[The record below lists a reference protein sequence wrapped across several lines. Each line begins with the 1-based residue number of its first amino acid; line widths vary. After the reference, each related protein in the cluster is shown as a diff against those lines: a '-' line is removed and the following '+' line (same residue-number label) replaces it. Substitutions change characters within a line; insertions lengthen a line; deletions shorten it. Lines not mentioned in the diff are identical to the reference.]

1 MAMLSRRII
10 PCLDVRDGKL
20 TKGIKFKGNIDIGD
34 PVEMAKFYYEQG
46 ADEIVFYD
54 ITASSD
60 RRDIMIDV
68 VRHVAEEIFIP
79 FSVGGGLRTID
90 DMRSVLLAGA
100 EKVSVNSAA
109 IRDPDIISK
118 GAEAFGSQCIVLGM
132 DVKEAPVSEKIPSG
146 YEMVID
152 GGRTYT
158 GIDALGWAR
167 EGERRGAGEICLNS
181 IDADGTQEG
190 YELRLTRLVSESVS
204 IPVIASGGA
213 GGIAHLYD
221 VLTEGKADAALVASI
236 THYGTFTI
244 KQIKDELSARG
255 VKVRMSW

>member
-1 MAMLSRRII
+1 
-10 PCLDVRDGKL
+10 
-20 TKGIKFKGNIDIGD
+20 
-34 PVEMAKFYYEQG
+34 
-46 ADEIVFYD
+46 
-54 ITASSD
+54 
-60 RRDIMIDV
+60 
-68 VRHVAEEIFIP
+68 
-79 FSVGGGLRTID
+79 
-90 DMRSVLLAGA
+90 
-100 EKVSVNSAA
+100 
-109 IRDPDIISK
+109 
-118 GAEAFGSQCIVLGM
+118 
-132 DVKEAPVSEKIPSG
+132 
-146 YEMVID
+146 MVID

-158 GIDALGWAR
+158 GIDALWWAR

-213 GGIAHLYD
+213 GEIAHLYD